1 MRESKYHR
9 VTVTMKTGFT
19 YSFVCIGRFLE
30 GMKKSSDGYW
40 TKKITVEDITR
51 EQYEEMN
58 MVVFAKEKVVP
69 KVVPQKVNPQFSSL
83 ENLFDSSEPAPKN
96 KKSKKRV

>member
-1 MRESKYHR
+1 MKESKYHR

-69 KVVPQKVNPQFSSL
+69 QKVNPKFSSL
-83 ENLFDSSEPAPKN
+83 ENFFESTKPAPKN
-96 KKSKKRV
+96 KKLKKRV